1 MWVWCLFIV
10 YFWERLVYTPKTT
23 CNMKKHGSTKLSV
36 KLGTRGIIMLITYIV
51 RAKWA
56 NLNYVMIYLTIIAGL
71 SK

>member
-1 MWVWCLFIV
+1 
-10 YFWERLVYTPKTT
+10 
-23 CNMKKHGSTKLSV
+23 MKKHGSTKLSV